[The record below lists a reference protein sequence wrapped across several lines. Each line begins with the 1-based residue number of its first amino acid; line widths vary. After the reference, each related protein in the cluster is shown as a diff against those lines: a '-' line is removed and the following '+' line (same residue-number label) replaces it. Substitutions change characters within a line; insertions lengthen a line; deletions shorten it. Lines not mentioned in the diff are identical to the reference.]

1 MSRYDHT
8 TVREIVDYTEK
19 MQVKIADSIETI
31 SDEALRERQ
40 LRVRNL
46 DGIPVRAALGVLCD
60 EVRKVFPHVKFGVA
74 SGGSAVWEAGVR
86 TLAEVWAYMPGDIYA
101 PVRIGFKD
109 YSTKKERASQ
119 FGVYAR
125 HITNHKFKED
135 REQHHMLMSDN
146 IYRALANVKRSFRP
160 YHTPEVAGMSVDAFA
175 SHLRNGSYAMMRA
188 ATEAKEKLTS
198 HYNFKREFQHMLNC
212 GHAFVDASFAAAVT
226 QMIEADT
233 TFAESANTQ
242 YHGYYVQVRDRGGVQ
257 MFDVI
262 TVLDIKKA
270 SPQSIGSPT
279 QYSAETLPE
288 DIAHKLAAL
297 SMLQGY
303 TFVEGLGQKLSDA
316 QFWVLQ

>member
-1 MSRYDHT
+1 MSRFEHT
-8 TVREIVDYTEK
+8 TVRAIVEYTEK
-19 MQVKIADSIETI
+19 MHAKRESTIETT
-31 SDEALRERQ
+31 SDEEQRERQ
-40 LRVRNL
+40 LRLRHV
-46 DGIPVRAALGVLCD
+46 DGTPVRAALGVLCD
-60 EVRKVFPHVKFGVA
+60 EVRKVFPHIKFGAA
-74 SGGSAVWEAGVR
+74 SGGGAMWEAGVR
-86 TLAEVWAYMPGDIYA
+86 ALTEVWAYMPGDIYA

-109 YSTKKERASQ
+109 YSAQQDKQSQ
-119 FGVYAR
+119 YGVYAR

-146 IYRALANVKRSFRP
+146 IDRALANVKRSFRP
-160 YHTPEVAGMSVDAFA
+160 YHTPEIAGMSVDSFA
-175 SHLRNGSYAMMRA
+175 SQLRNGSYAAMRA

-198 HYNFKREFQHMLNC
+198 HYGFKRELQHMLNC
-212 GHAFVDASFAAAVT
+212 GHAFVDASFAAAVV

-233 TFAESANTQ
+233 AFTESANTQ

-270 SPQSIGSPT
+270 SPQSVGSPT
-279 QYSAETLPE
+279 QYTAETLPE

-297 SMLQGY
+297 SMLQGH
-303 TFVEGLGQKLSDA
+303 TFVEGLGQKISDA